1 MQIGITIYTI
11 PRGVVVVL
19 RLTKRNSDVLDVL
32 LMDEFL
38 QKVRAEVEEAGC
50 EVLPD
55 WARGAIVLVPL
66 TEKEAMDAGVE
77 LRAHHIV
84 IVQEYQSH
92 VARALSSIPK
102 KRRAVMI

>member
-1 MQIGITIYTI
+1 MAVIA
-11 PRGVVVVL
+11 RDSSSA
-19 RLTKRNSDVLDVL
+19 R
-32 LMDEFL
+32 
-38 QKVRAEVEEAGC
+38 KVGGAEGGGGEREREREREEAGC

-66 TEKEAMDAGVE
+66 AEKEAKDAGVE

-92 VARALSSIPK
+92 VERANYMTQCVAIH
-102 KRRAVMI
+102 

>member
-1 MQIGITIYTI
+1 MSDDYHMAEQAWLSLQETA
-11 PRGVVVVL
+11 PQRA
-19 RLTKRNSDVLDVL
+19 RLGGLKGEGGR
-32 LMDEFL
+32 E
-38 QKVRAEVEEAGC
+38 REREEAGC

-66 TEKEAMDAGVE
+66 AEKEAKDAGVE

-92 VARALSSIPK
+92 VERANYMTQCVAIH
-102 KRRAVMI
+102 